1 MNDLLL
7 RSVTLPDGTR
17 ADIQLSAGRIAAIGE
32 GLTSPGPVED
42 CGGALVLPGFVDAH
56 CHVDKTLWGGPWVPH
71 SAAGGLA
78 EVIANERRR
87 RGELGIPSPDYIGA
101 LLDAMIT
108 LGTTHARSHVDVD
121 PGVGLGGVEA
131 VREALARR
139 KGRIDVELVAFPQE
153 GLLSKPGTLALLEEA
168 VRSGVENIGGLDPA
182 GIDDDPVGQLD
193 AVFGIAGRYGCG
205 VDIHLHDEGPLGA
218 WQFDLIIERTRALG
232 LAGKVTISHGF
243 GLCGGIPAQRQEQL
257 VAAMAEQRISLAT
270 VAPVTRPAPPLRL
283 MAAAGAN
290 LACGND
296 GVRDLWSPYGTGDML
311 ERALFLAQGC
321 GFRRDEDIELAL
333 DAATHGGARALG
345 LADYGVAEGS
355 VADLCI
361 VDARVPA
368 EAVAVR
374 PPRRLVVKG
383 GVVVARNGQ
392 LAG

>member
-7 RSVTLPDGTR
+7 RSVTLPDGTA
-17 ADIQLSAGRIAAIGE
+17 ADLKITAGRITEVGRD
-32 GLTSPGPVED
+32 LTADGPVED
-42 CGGALVLPGFVDAH
+42 CGGALVLPGLVDAH

-71 SAAGGLA
+71 SASGGLA
-78 EVIANERRR
+78 DVIANERRR
-87 RGELGIPSPDYIGA
+87 RGELGIPSPVYIGA
-101 LLDAMIT
+101 LLDAMIAN
-108 LGTTHARSHVDVD
+108 GTTHARSHVDVD

-168 VRSGVENIGGLDPA
+168 VKSGVEHVGGLDPA
-182 GIDDDPVGQLD
+182 GIDNDPVGQLD
-193 AVFGIAGRYGCG
+193 AVFGIADRHGCG

-232 LAGKVTISHGF
+232 LTGKVTISHGF
-243 GLCGGIPAQRQEQL
+243 GLCGGIPERRQEQL
-257 VAAMAEQRISLAT
+257 VAAMAELGISLTT
-270 VAPVTRPAPPLRL
+270 VAPVTRPAPPLRR

-333 DAATHGGARALG
+333 DAATHGGARALRLDGYG
-345 LADYGVAEGS
+345 LAEGC

-383 GVVVARNGQ
+383 GVVVARDGRPT
-392 LAG
+392 